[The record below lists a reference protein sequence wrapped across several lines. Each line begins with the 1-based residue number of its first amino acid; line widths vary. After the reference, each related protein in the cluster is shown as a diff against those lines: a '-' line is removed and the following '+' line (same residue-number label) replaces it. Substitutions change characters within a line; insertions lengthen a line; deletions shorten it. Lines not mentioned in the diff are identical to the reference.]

1 MDAVTTL
8 EGTRAAD
15 ITLGVRRGGGR
26 NGEGGEGEGNESG
39 ESEHFVFEVRLEVE
53 REKTG
58 GCSVGVGLKESV
70 GVSERTR
77 MGYAESAVKQA
88 DEEEESIESGRV
100 FIGIYLG
107 VSAEEKSRR
116 RGLEYAGC

>member
-26 NGEGGEGEGNESG
+26 NGEGGEGEGDKSG

-70 GVSERTR
+70 GGERTR
-77 MGYAESAVKQA
+77 TGYAKSAVKQA
-88 DEEEESIESGRV
+88 DEEET
-100 FIGIYLG
+100 
-107 VSAEEKSRR
+107 
-116 RGLEYAGC
+116 

>member
-39 ESEHFVFEVRLEVE
+39 ESEHFVFEVRFGVE

-88 DEEEESIESGRV
+88 DEEEKVQRAVG
-100 FIGIYLG
+100 FL
-107 VSAEEKSRR
+107 
-116 RGLEYAGC
+116 